1 MDLYR
6 QQFLWVAIII
16 AVIAI
21 LLLIWQWIRRNR
33 TPKTFVMDEL
43 EGHDFEQF
51 CAELLENKGFVDV
64 EVTKGSG
71 DYGIDILA
79 EKEGV
84 TYAIQCKRYQGPV
97 GVEAIQQAYAGR
109 DYYDRMVGAVMTNQ
123 YFTAPAVSAAKRLKI
138 LLWDRGYIDSM
149 MEEDER

>member
-21 LLLIWQWIRRNR
+21 LLLIWQLIRRNR
-33 TPKTFVMDEL
+33 TAKTLVMDVL

-84 TYAIQCKRYQGPV
+84 T
-97 GVEAIQQAYAGR
+97 
-109 DYYDRMVGAVMTNQ
+109 
-123 YFTAPAVSAAKRLKI
+123 
-138 LLWDRGYIDSM
+138 
-149 MEEDER
+149 

>member
-33 TPKTFVMDEL
+33 TPRTFVMDEL

-51 CAELLENKGFVDV
+51 CAELLENKGFVH
-64 EVTKGSG
+64 EEITKGSG
-71 DYGIDILA
+71 
-79 EKEGV
+79 
-84 TYAIQCKRYQGPV
+84 
-97 GVEAIQQAYAGR
+97 AY
-109 DYYDRMVGAVMTNQ
+109 
-123 YFTAPAVSAAKRLKI
+123 
-138 LLWDRGYIDSM
+138 
-149 MEEDER
+149 